1 MSTVESYEIE
11 ELLKNG
17 PNCPQKLKTLIQT
30 CSNMDKAYVAG
41 SIKVENLD
49 GKGKSL
55 VATTPISK
63 GQLVFKDTEH
73 LGKSQL
79 STNFVTYHSYHTKG
93 CSQMC
98 YWFWSA
104 YNTSNKLKS

>member
-1 MSTVESYEIE
+1 MSTVESYKIE

-41 SIKVENLD
+41 SIKVVNLD

-73 LGKSQL
+73 IGKSQL
-79 STNFVTYHSYHTKG
+79 SKNFVTYHINICTTPNFMWDMSP
-93 CSQMC
+93 
-98 YWFWSA
+98 
-104 YNTSNKLKS
+104 KLNPWL

>member
-1 MSTVESYEIE
+1 MSTVESYKIDKIE

-41 SIKVENLD
+41 SIKVINLD

-73 LGKSQL
+73 IGKSQL
-79 STNFVTYHSYHTKG
+79 SIVTYHINIRTTPNFMWDMSP
-93 CSQMC
+93 
-98 YWFWSA
+98 
-104 YNTSNKLKS
+104 KLNPWL